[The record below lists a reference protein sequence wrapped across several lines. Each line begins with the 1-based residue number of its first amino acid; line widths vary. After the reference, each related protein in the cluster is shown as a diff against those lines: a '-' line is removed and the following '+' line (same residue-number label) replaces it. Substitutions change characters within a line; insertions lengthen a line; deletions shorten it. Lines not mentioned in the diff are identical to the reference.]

1 VWRCGGYDVVTAEE
15 VEAKVRMVMES
26 DCELRER
33 TAALESGGSSD
44 AAFLDFLNSVER
56 WTLG

>member
-1 VWRCGGYDVVTAEE
+1 VVTAEE